1 MEEKKLEK
9 ENQEQLIDKTTFSV
23 EQKTKRTPFFLGV
36 TLIVLAGIATGYFLS
51 RKGLS
56 SFKREDGGV
65 AKKIVGVKDASA
77 FKDQATG
84 VIEEGG
90 VDGEGTHKLIR
101 EGGPSQTAYLT
112 SSVVDLGE
120 FIGKKVRVWGETF
133 AGQKAGWLMDVG
145 RVELLE

>member
-1 MEEKKLEK
+1 MGEKKLEK

-23 EQKTKRTPFFLGV
+23 EQKEIRTPFFLGI
-36 TLIVLAGIATGYFLS
+36 TLIVLVGIATGYFLS

-56 SFKREDGGV
+56 FFKRGGGGA
-65 AKKIVGVKDASA
+65 AKKIVGAKDTSA

-90 VDGEGTHKLIR
+90 MDGEGTHKLIR